1 MALWKEQTATMQRD
15 TYDTTPRIEGTNG
28 TSGTNGSVR
37 HDEHAPVARPVA
49 RPHRADV
56 KESVI
61 AAELTIEGKIEG
73 AGHVRIAGRFKGDID
88 VDGNVTVEDGA
99 HLAGELRADTIVI
112 SGELQGN
119 IHSASHVELMES
131 GAITGD
137 VKAGTLTVT
146 KGSRMRGRVE
156 FGWDTTSATSGETK
170 KLEVATL

>member
-1 MALWKEQTATMQRD
+1 VLFR
-15 TYDTTPRIEGTNG
+15 
-28 TSGTNGSVR
+28 S
-37 HDEHAPVARPVA
+37 
-49 RPHRADV
+49 
-56 KESVI
+56 
-61 AAELTIEGKIEG
+61 
-73 AGHVRIAGRFKGDID
+73 
-88 VDGNVTVEDGA
+88 DGNVTVEDGA

-156 FGWDTTSATSGETK
+156 FGWDTTSPTSGETK